1 MLRIVVLGHNRLA
14 GELCSTASLI
24 CGCCEGISSFNLLHD
39 EGQEALL
46 AKIED
51 FARAQQPADE
61 YLFLVDIFGG
71 SCFQV
76 AKRFLKNH
84 PGCILTGV
92 NLNTMLEAQLGA
104 TCGMG
109 CRELVEKLQA
119 AAHKGI
125 MVVEGQ

>member
-24 CGCCEGISSFNLLHD
+24 CGCSQGINSFNLLHD
-39 EGQEALL
+39 EGQDALL
-46 AKIED
+46 AKIRE
-51 FARAQQPADE
+51 FAKEHVTGDE

-76 AKRFLKNH
+76 AKRFLH
-84 PGCILTGV
+84 QRRGCILTGV

-104 TCGMG
+104 TCGLN
-109 CRELVEKLQA
+109 CKDLVAKLQA
-119 AAHKGI
+119 ASIKGI
-125 MVVEGQ
+125 MVVES

>member
-24 CGCCEGISSFNLLHD
+24 CGCSEGINSFNLLHD
-39 EGQEALL
+39 EGQDALL
-46 AKIED
+46 AKIRE
-51 FARAQQPADE
+51 FAQMHEEQDE

-76 AKRFLKNH
+76 AKRFLRERH
-84 PGCILTGV
+84 GCILTGV

-104 TCGMG
+104 TCGLG
-109 CRELVEKLQA
+109 CRELVDKLQA
-119 AAHKGI
+119 ASVKGI
-125 MVVEGQ
+125 MVVES

>member
-1 MLRIVVLGHNRLA
+1 MVRIVVLGHNRLA

-24 CGCCEGISSFNLLHD
+24 CGCSAGINSFNLLQD
-39 EGQEALL
+39 EGQDALL
-46 AKIED
+46 AKLTQFSADHAAI
-51 FARAQQPADE
+51 DE

-76 AKRFLKNH
+76 ARKFLRGRH
-84 PGCILTGV
+84 GRIMTGV

-104 TCGMG
+104 TCGLD
-109 CRELVEKLQA
+109 CAALVEKLQA

-125 MVVEGQ
+125 MVVEG